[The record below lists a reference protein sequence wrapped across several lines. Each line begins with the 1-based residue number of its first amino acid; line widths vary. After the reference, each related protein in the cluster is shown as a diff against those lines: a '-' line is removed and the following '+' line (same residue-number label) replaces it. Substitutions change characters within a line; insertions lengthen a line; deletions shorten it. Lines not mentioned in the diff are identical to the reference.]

1 MNEVILKQEEML
13 QVLNRNLDDIE
24 RLLIGDKCC
33 EEAIEFK
40 KECLLDVVKN
50 NGARIDIA
58 LHTLERIAVVLRGGE
73 N

>member
-1 MNEVILKQEEML
+1 MNEFILKQEEML

-33 EEAIEFK
+33 EEITEFK

-50 NGARIDIA
+50 NGARIDNA